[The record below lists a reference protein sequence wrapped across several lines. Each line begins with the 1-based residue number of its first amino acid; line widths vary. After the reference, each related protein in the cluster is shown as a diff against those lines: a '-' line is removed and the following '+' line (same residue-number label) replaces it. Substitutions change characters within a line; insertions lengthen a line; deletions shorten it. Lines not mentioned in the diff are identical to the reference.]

1 MIWDS
6 IIKGVGDLAGGAFK
20 LIDDLHTSDEEK
32 AELKLKMQALMTQHE
47 KDMMTAYQ
55 EEVKSR
61 SDIIKAE
68 MSQEDKFTKRA
79 RPMTMYMFLLIIA
92 MNYCVFPAVAHF
104 TGMTMPTFIL
114 PPEAWSVFKIVF
126 SVYAVGRT
134 FEKTDAIGKL
144 TKTFKR
150 SEDAYK

>member
-6 IIKGVGDLAGGAFK
+6 IIKGVSDLAGGAFK

-32 AELKLKMQALMTQHE
+32 AKLKLQMQALMTQHE

-68 MSQEDKFTKRA
+68 MTQEDKFTKRA
-79 RPMTMYMFLLIIA
+79 RPMTMYLFLLVIFL
-92 MNYCVFPAVAHF
+92 NYCAFPALSHF
-104 TGMTMPTFIL
+104 TGMEMPKFVL

-134 FEKTDAIGKL
+134 FEKTDAVSKITSAFKG
-144 TKTFKR
+144 TKG
-150 SEDAYK
+150 AYK